1 MCQLHS
7 LLPSEYSVLKPWV
20 DVLPA
25 NEFSPVYPFGGF
37 VINLNVATRV
47 HRDTGD
53 LCLCLILVISDCEG
67 GDLCLYEPGVVLE
80 LRSGDVVLFKSDRL
94 THFNLHFKGFR
105 SSMVFYTDRA
115 AGAWVSSRNGWK
127 DHVDFRST
135 YIPT

>member
-1 MCQLHS
+1 MCQLLS
-7 LLPSEYSVLKPWV
+7 LLQSEYPILKPWV

-25 NEFSPVYPFGGF
+25 NEFSPVCPFGGF
-37 VINLNVATRV
+37 VINLNVATRA

-80 LRSGDVVLFKSDRL
+80 LRSGDVILFKSDQL

-105 SSMVFYTDRA
+105 SSMVFHTDRA
-115 AGAWVSSRNGWK
+115 AGAWVSSRNGTCSLP
-127 DHVDFRST
+127 FC
-135 YIPT
+135 

>member
-1 MCQLHS
+1 M
-7 LLPSEYSVLKPWV
+7 EYSILTPWV

-37 VINLNVATRV
+37 VINLNVATRS
-47 HRDTGD
+47 HRDKGD

-67 GDLCLYEPGVVLE
+67 GSLCLYEPGVVLE
-80 LRSGDVVLFKSDRL
+80 LKSGDIVLFKSDCL

-105 SSMVFYTDRA
+105 SSMVFHSDKE
-115 AGAWVSSRNGWK
+115 AGAWVHSRNGWK

-135 YIPT
+135 YVPTST